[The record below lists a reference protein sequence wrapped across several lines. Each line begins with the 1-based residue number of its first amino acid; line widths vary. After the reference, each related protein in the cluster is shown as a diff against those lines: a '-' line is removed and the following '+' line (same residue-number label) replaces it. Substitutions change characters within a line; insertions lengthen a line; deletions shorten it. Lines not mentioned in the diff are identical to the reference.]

1 VLREIFKGTQL
12 PRIMLGKRFEIYSST
27 AKPDLAELTQTGLI
41 EFVGDSR
48 AGYYAARR
56 QLPKS

>member
-1 VLREIFKGTQL
+1 
-12 PRIMLGKRFEIYSST
+12 MLGKRFEIYSST